1 MEPFLVSAKVGRAQ
15 HAHDGATSAPTQ
27 TACPIASNASVPARV
42 GLHNT
47 EALLSS
53 RRLLDSCVSQTE
65 SSRIDLQSSC
75 QNAHGRAIGGESMR
89 LLYERV
95 EQFVL
100 ASLAID
106 VK

>member
-1 MEPFLVSAKVGRAQ
+1 MEPFLVSAKVGAQ

-75 QNAHGRAIGGESMR
+75 QNARCHRR
-89 LLYERV
+89 
-95 EQFVL
+95 
-100 ASLAID
+100 
-106 VK
+106 